1 MMQGPSGIG
10 GAAAAFSTSTMHTP
24 LSDVVSRWCC
34 SDDNNNNHNNN
45 NSNSTILVLDSLES
59 DGRFVLGTLVSS
71 VLSDH
76 SSTGSGS
83 SHVPFRRGDH
93 KKRSRRPM
101 PRILWLNCTT
111 MTDQLTLAAL
121 QKIGCPKSV
130 TSTANLPESASA
142 SLEQSSV
149 AHHQSAAALT
159 MRSIPKLIRR
169 SWSDAHHEKGN
180 EMDMESI
187 VKTLYRDVKRWTVAG
202 QDRVNEE
209 EEGVE
214 KRHERDGR
222 TWVILDDATTLAVLV
237 GERLAYGFI
246 LSLRALSSS
255 SSSNHGFGLAIRAS
269 NDYDIQRA
277 SIVEPRSTHW
287 FGGATVGEGNDI
299 DDECPWERQLVE
311 MADIVVDV
319 VPLSSGYSREVH
331 GRLIFTSKAGPSSL
345 QDVYNYCLTDTQ
357 ALAIRIVR

>member
-1 MMQGPSGIG
+1 MS
-10 GAAAAFSTSTMHTP
+10 
-24 LSDVVSRWCC
+24 
-34 SDDNNNNHNNN
+34 
-45 NSNSTILVLDSLES
+45 
-59 DGRFVLGTLVSS
+59 
-71 VLSDH
+71 
-76 SSTGSGS
+76 
-83 SHVPFRRGDH
+83 
-93 KKRSRRPM
+93 
-101 PRILWLNCTT
+101 
-111 MTDQLTLAAL
+111 
-121 QKIGCPKSV
+121 
-130 TSTANLPESASA
+130 
-142 SLEQSSV
+142 
-149 AHHQSAAALT
+149 
-159 MRSIPKLIRR
+159 
-169 SWSDAHHEKGN
+169 
-180 EMDMESI
+180 
-187 VKTLYRDVKRWTVAG
+187 G
-202 QDRVNEE
+202 QDRVNDEQ
-209 EEGVE
+209 GVE

-246 LSLRALSSS
+246 LSLRALSANCSS